1 MQNQNEYL
9 IKYTAEFTQ
18 NLAEASTLSASVY
31 PNPAQ
36 SYAMITSAVT
46 DNFLR
51 LMDMNGALVIQT
63 RFFSHKYFLSVE
75 AIPAGV
81 YHVEL
86 NGKSSRLVIVK

>member
-1 MQNQNEYL
+1 
-9 IKYTAEFTQ
+9 
-18 NLAEASTLSASVY
+18 
-31 PNPAQ
+31 
-36 SYAMITSAVT
+36 
-46 DNFLR
+46 
-51 LMDMNGALVIQT
+51 MDMNGALVIQT